1 MSYQVKIKRYLQIL
15 QLTGNQSF
23 PSIFEMAD
31 KISESGIKIS
41 VRQLKRDLE
50 SLRDEFGLNV
60 KYSPAR
66 HGYFVTDD
74 QLTFPYLMKILEYSQ
89 NAEILKDYLKE
100 GSNLFEIIEF
110 EDFNSFKGI
119 QWIKDFTLAI
129 KVCSILIIR
138 YKRFDS
144 EEIKAY
150 RFHPY
155 LLREYLNRW
164 YVVGTLSDTVEIR
177 TFGLDRIVDFQ
188 VTSETFIRNKELDI
202 PGMFKSIIGIQVSAH
217 DQPETIELECLPYMG
232 NLLKTLQLH
241 TSQKLISETSD
252 RIIFSYRMIINLE
265 LKQRLIMIS
274 NQAKIIKPLTL
285 KKEIE
290 NMLAEAQKYYRRS
303 SKH

>member
-1 MSYQVKIKRYLQIL
+1 
-15 QLTGNQSF
+15 LTGAQVY
-23 PSIFEMAD
+23 PSIIEMAD
-31 KISESGIKIS
+31 KIGESGIKIS

-66 HGYFVTDD
+66 HGYFVKDD

-129 KVCSILIIR
+129 KTCNELIIR

-144 EEIKAY
+144 EAIKEY
-150 RFHPY
+150 NFHPY

-164 YVVGTLSDTVEIR
+164 YVVGTLSDTDEIR

-188 VTSETFIRNKELDI
+188 LTSEKFVRNKEIDI
-202 PGMFKSIIGIQVSAH
+202 PGMFKRIIGIQVSAS
-217 DQPETIELECLPYMG
+217 DKVELFELECQPYMG
-232 NLLKTLQLH
+232 NLLKTLPLH
-241 TSQKLISETSD
+241 SSQKLIAETPD
-252 RIIFSYRMIINLE
+252 QITFSYRMIINLE
-265 LKQRLIMIS
+265 LKQRLLMIS

-290 NMLAEAQKYYRRS
+290 NMLAEALKFYKRNQ
-303 SKH
+303 

>member
-31 KISESGIKIS
+31 KISETGIKVS

-60 KYSPAR
+60 KYSTGR
-66 HGYFVTDD
+66 HGYFVKDD
-74 QLTFPYLMKILEYSQ
+74 QLTFPYLLKILEYSQ

-129 KVCSILIIR
+129 KICSELIIR

-144 EEIKAY
+144 EEIKEY
-150 RFHPY
+150 KFHPY

-188 VTSETFIRNKELDI
+188 LTGEKFIRNKEIDI
-202 PGMFKSIIGIQVSAH
+202 PGMFKKIIGIQVSTS
-217 DQPETIELECLPYMG
+217 DKVETFELECQPYMG
-232 NLLKTLQLH
+232 NLLKTLPLH
-241 TSQKLISETSD
+241 TSQLLVNESPDKIT
-252 RIIFSYRMIINLE
+252 FSYRMIINLE

-274 NQAKIIKPLTL
+274 NQAKITKPLTL

-290 NMLAEAQKYYRRS
+290 NMLAEALKFYKRN
-303 SKH
+303 H

>member
-15 QLTGNQSF
+15 QLTGTENY
-23 PSIFEMAD
+23 PSIVEMAE

-41 VRQLKRDLE
+41 ERQLKRDLE

-66 HGYFVTDD
+66 HGYFVKDD

-129 KVCSILIIR
+129 KTCNELTIR

-144 EEIKAY
+144 EAIKEY
-150 RFHPY
+150 NFHPY

-188 VTSETFIRNKELDI
+188 LTGEKFIRNKEIDI
-202 PGMFKSIIGIQVSAH
+202 PGMFKKIIGIQVSAS
-217 DQPETIELECLPYMG
+217 DKVETFELECQPYMG
-232 NLLKTLQLH
+232 NLLKTLPLH
-241 TSQKLISETSD
+241 TSQLLVNESPDKIT
-252 RIIFSYRMIINLE
+252 FSYRMIINLE

-274 NQAKIIKPLTL
+274 NQAKITKPLTL

-290 NMLAEAQKYYRRS
+290 NMLAEAQKFYKRN
-303 SKH
+303 H

>member
-23 PSIFEMAD
+23 PSIFEMVD
-31 KISESGIKIS
+31 QISETGIKIS

-66 HGYFVTDD
+66 HGYFVKDD

-129 KVCSILIIR
+129 KTCNELTIR

-144 EEIKAY
+144 EEIKEY

-188 VTSETFIRNKELDI
+188 VTSETFARNKELDI

-217 DQPETIELECLPYMG
+217 DKPETIELECLPYMG
-232 NLLKTLQLH
+232 NLLKTLPLH
-241 TSQKLISETSD
+241 ASQKLLAETPD
-252 RIIFSYRMIINLE
+252 QITFSYRMIINLE
-265 LKQRLIMIS
+265 LKQRLLMIS
-274 NQAKIIKPLTL
+274 NQAKIVKPLTL

-290 NMLAEAQKYYRRS
+290 NMLAEAQKYYKRNP
-303 SKH
+303 

>member
-31 KISESGIKIS
+31 KISETGIKIS

-60 KYSPAR
+60 KYSTGR

-74 QLTFPYLMKILEYSQ
+74 QLSFPYLMKILEYSQ

-119 QWIKDFTLAI
+119 QWIKDLTLAI
-129 KVCSILIIR
+129 KTCNILIIK

-144 EEIKAY
+144 EDIKEY
-150 RFHPY
+150 RFQPY

-177 TFGLDRIVDFQ
+177 TFGLDRIVGFQ
-188 VTSETFIRNKELDI
+188 VTSEAFIRNKELDV
-202 PGMFKSIIGIQVSAH
+202 PGMFKSIIGIQVSAN
-217 DQPETIELECLPYMG
+217 DRPETIELECLPYMG
-232 NLLKTLQLH
+232 NLLKTLPLH
-241 TSQKLISETSD
+241 SSQKLVAETPD
-252 RIIFSYRMIINLE
+252 QITFSYRMIINLE

-274 NQAKIIKPLTL
+274 NQAKVVKPLTL

-290 NMLAEAQKYYRRS
+290 NMLAEALKYY
-303 SKH
+303 KNKG

>member
-1 MSYQVKIKRYLQIL
+1 
-15 QLTGNQSF
+15 
-23 PSIFEMAD
+23 MAE

-60 KYSPAR
+60 KYSTAR
-66 HGYFVTDD
+66 HGYFVKDD

-129 KVCSILIIR
+129 KTCNELIIR

-144 EEIKAY
+144 EAIKEY
-150 RFHPY
+150 NFHPY

-164 YVVGTLSDTVEIR
+164 YVVGTLSDTAEIR

-188 VTSETFIRNKELDI
+188 LTSEKFVRNKEIDI
-202 PGMFKSIIGIQVSAH
+202 PGMFKRIIGIQVSAS
-217 DQPETIELECLPYMG
+217 DKVELFELECQPYMG
-232 NLLKTLQLH
+232 NLLKTLPLH
-241 TSQKLISETSD
+241 SSQKLIAETPD
-252 RIIFSYRMIINLE
+252 QITFSYRMIVNLE
-265 LKQRLIMIS
+265 LKQRLLMIS

-290 NMLAEAQKYYRRS
+290 NMLAEAQKFY
-303 SKH
+303 KKNQ